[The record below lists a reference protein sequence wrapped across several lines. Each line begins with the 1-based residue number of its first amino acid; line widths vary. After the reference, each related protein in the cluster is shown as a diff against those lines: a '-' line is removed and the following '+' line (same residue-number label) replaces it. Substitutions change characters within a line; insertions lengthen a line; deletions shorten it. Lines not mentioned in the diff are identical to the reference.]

1 MLRWCRLEKP
11 SAAHYKKFVADDPPK
26 VGPVQF
32 ERRRN
37 CLQGMSGVAEPNRG
51 VAELIVQG
59 PAGQVLRQRL
69 VEGQVVRLG
78 RAPTSGWAIEWDRS
92 ISREHADLCW
102 QDGKL
107 SVACLLTAAN
117 PIKLRGELLREVLV
131 GGSEAFEIGQSSFYV
146 DVSYLAK
153 SNVVSQTMQVT
164 PEPIIRM
171 PLPTAHDEPPAEV
184 ESPNSEFDAQDA
196 EDVVEEYS
204 YHDNDLKKVSFGDT
218 ERQMEVLSN
227 LPQLISGSKTD
238 VDLALM
244 LCGMLLEA
252 IPPAVAV
259 AVAMFEESD
268 VLEMRRH
275 DDPNAVIPKP
285 KVMRVQTRDD
295 FDGRFTPSRRLL
307 RKSLRRGESVMH
319 IVGDAGGSQFT
330 MASSLGW
337 AFCSPITAE
346 SCVGWCLYVSG
357 LGGRD
362 GNNFITEDSLKG
374 DLRFTQLVAQLI
386 GSIHTVRAL
395 QEQTTQLSAFFS
407 PKVMA
412 NLTKKGGA
420 GDILVPSERD
430 ITVLFCDVRG
440 FSRKSEQLK
449 DDLYKLLE
457 CVKAALSAMT
467 GGILAFDG
475 SIADFQGDAALGFW
489 GWPAAL
495 PDGPMSACHAAL
507 AIMDV
512 FNLPSEER
520 GLLDGFSCGVGI
532 AHGRA
537 IAGQIGTSQQAKI
550 GVFGPVVNQGS
561 RIEGMTR
568 QFGVGVCIDETTA
581 NFVRRLMPPEQG
593 RYRRLARVR
602 PKGMETPLLIH
613 ELLPPETE
621 GDKVTETTRLNYEA
635 ALEAIISGRWGE
647 GLERLDAVPDEDGP
661 RQFLIA
667 QMAKHNNTP
676 PTDWDGAFSLDS
688 K

>member
-1 MLRWCRLEKP
+1 MT
-11 SAAHYKKFVADDPPK
+11 
-26 VGPVQF
+26 
-32 ERRRN
+32 
-37 CLQGMSGVAEPNRG
+37 EPNRG

-59 PAGQVLRQRL
+59 PAGQVFRQRL

-78 RAPTSGWAIEWDRS
+78 RAPASGWAIEWDRS

-107 SVACLLTAAN
+107 SVACLPTAAN
-117 PIKLRGELLREVLV
+117 PIKLRGEPLREVLV
-131 GGSEAFEIGQSSFYV
+131 EGSEAFEIGQSSFYV
-146 DVSYLAK
+146 DVAYLPKA
-153 SNVVSQTMQVT
+153 NVVSQTMQEALD
-164 PEPIIRM
+164 PLIRM
-171 PLPTAHDEPPAEV
+171 PRPTASDEPEV
-184 ESPNSEFDAQDA
+184 ESPSADFDTHDA
-196 EDVVEEYS
+196 DEVFEEHS

-227 LPQLISGSKTD
+227 LPQLISASKTD

-259 AVAMFEESD
+259 AVAMFEDSD
-268 VLEMRRH
+268 VQEMRLH
-275 DDPNAVIPKP
+275 DNPDAAIPKP

-295 FDGRFTPSRRLL
+295 FDGRFMPSRRLL

-319 IVGDAGGSQFT
+319 IVGEASGSQFT

-362 GNNFITEDSLKG
+362 GNNFVTEDSLKG

-420 GDILVPSERD
+420 ADILVPSERD

-440 FSRKSEQLK
+440 FSRKAEQLK

-467 GGILAFDG
+467 GGILSFDG

-489 GWPAAL
+489 GWPAPL

-507 AIMDV
+507 AIMQV
-512 FNLPSEER
+512 FNLPAEER
-520 GLLDGFSCGVGI
+520 GLLEGFSCGVGI

-568 QFGVGVCIDETTA
+568 QFGVGVCIDEATA
-581 NFVRRLMPPEQG
+581 DFVRRLMPPEIG
-593 RYRRLARVR
+593 RVRRLARVR
-602 PKGMETPLLIH
+602 PKGMDTPLLVN
-613 ELLPPETE
+613 ELLPPEVE
-621 GDKVTETTRLNYEA
+621 NDIVSEMALLNYEA
-635 ALEAIISGRWGE
+635 ALSAIIAGRWSE
-647 GLERLDAVPDEDGP
+647 GLERLDAVPDADGP

-676 PTDWDGAFSLDS
+676 PADWDGAFSLDS

>member
-1 MLRWCRLEKP
+1 M
-11 SAAHYKKFVADDPPK
+11 A
-26 VGPVQF
+26 G
-32 ERRRN
+32 
-37 CLQGMSGVAEPNRG
+37 PNRG
-51 VAELIVQG
+51 EAELIVHG
-59 PAGQVLRQRL
+59 PADQVFRQRL

-78 RAPTSGWAIEWDRS
+78 RAPASGWAIEWDRS
-92 ISREHADLCW
+92 ISREHVDLCW
-102 QDGKL
+102 NDGKL
-107 SVACLLTAAN
+107 SVICLVTATN
-117 PIKLRGELLREVLV
+117 PIKLRGEPLREVLV

-146 DVSYLAK
+146 DVAYMSAA
-153 SNVVSQTMQVT
+153 SAASQTIQAA
-164 PEPIIRM
+164 PEPLIRM
-171 PLPTAHDEPPAEV
+171 PLPTSRDEISVEAEPP
-184 ESPNSEFDAQDA
+184 PQEFDTQDT
-196 EDVVEEYS
+196 EDIIEEYS
-204 YHDNDLKKVSFGDT
+204 YHDNDLNKVSFGDT
-218 ERQMEVLSN
+218 GLQMEVLST
-227 LPQLISGSKTD
+227 LPKLISGSKTD

-268 VLEMRRH
+268 VHEMRRH
-275 DDPNAVIPKP
+275 DDPNAEIPKP
-285 KVMRVQTRDD
+285 KVMRVQTRDS
-295 FDGRFTPSRRLL
+295 FDGRFMPSRRLL

-319 IVGDAGGSQFT
+319 IVGEAGGSQFT
-330 MASSLGW
+330 MASALGW
-337 AFCSPITAE
+337 AFCSPITDE

-357 LGGRD
+357 MGGRN
-362 GNNFITEDSLKG
+362 GNNLVTEDSLKG

-386 GSIHTVRAL
+386 GSIHTVRTL

-407 PKVMA
+407 PKVIA

-420 GDILVPSERD
+420 ADILVPSERD

-449 DDLYKLLE
+449 DDLHKLLE

-489 GWPAAL
+489 GWPTAL

-507 AIMDV
+507 AIIQV
-512 FNLPSEER
+512 FNLPPEER
-520 GLLDGFSCGVGI
+520 GLLEDFSCGVGI

-568 QFGVGVCIDETTA
+568 QFGVGVCIDDTTA
-581 NFVRRLMPPEQG
+581 GFVRRLMPLEQG
-593 RYRRLARVR
+593 RCRRLARVR
-602 PKGMETPLLIH
+602 PKGMDTPLLIH
-613 ELLPPETE
+613 ELLPPEIE
-621 GDKVTETTRLNYEA
+621 GDKVSETVRLNYEA
-635 ALEAIISGRWGE
+635 ALEAIISGRWSE
-647 GLERLDAVPDEDGP
+647 GIERLNAVPDDDGP
-661 RQFLIA
+661 KLFLLA
-667 QMAKHNNTP
+667 HMTKHDNTP
-676 PTDWDGAFSLDS
+676 PADWDGAFSLDS

>member
-1 MLRWCRLEKP
+1 M
-11 SAAHYKKFVADDPPK
+11 
-26 VGPVQF
+26 
-32 ERRRN
+32 
-37 CLQGMSGVAEPNRG
+37 AEPNRG

-59 PAGQVLRQRL
+59 PAGQEFRQRL

-78 RAPTSGWAIEWDRS
+78 RAPASGWAIEWDRS

-107 SVACLLTAAN
+107 TVTCLPTAAN
-117 PIKLRGELLREVLV
+117 PIKLRGEALREIEV
-131 GGSEAFEIGQSSFYV
+131 GGAEAFEIGQSNFYV
-146 DVSYLAK
+146 DVAFMPQA
-153 SNVVSQTMQVT
+153 NFVSQTMQVV
-164 PEPIIRM
+164 PEPLIRM
-171 PLPTAHDEPPAEV
+171 PLPTANDNAADAPSDA
-184 ESPNSEFDAQDA
+184 FDTNDFD
-196 EDVVEEYS
+196 DVIEEHS
-204 YHDNDLKKVSFGDT
+204 YHDNDLRKVSFGDT
-218 ERQMEVLSN
+218 ERQMEVLSD
-227 LPQLISGSKTD
+227 LPQSISASKTD

-244 LCGMLLEA
+244 LCRMLLDA

-259 AVAMFEESD
+259 AVGMFDETD

-275 DDPNAVIPKP
+275 NDPNAEIPKP
-285 KVMRVQTRDD
+285 KVMRVETRDR
-295 FDGRFTPSRRLL
+295 FDGRFMPSRRLL
-307 RKSLRRGESVMH
+307 RKALVKGESVMH
-319 IVGDAGGSQFT
+319 IVGETGGSQFT

-337 AFCSPITAE
+337 AFCAPITAE

-362 GNNFITEDSLKG
+362 GNDLVTADSLKG

-395 QEQTTQLSAFFS
+395 QEQKTQLSAFFS
-407 PKVMA
+407 PKVIA

-420 GDILVPSERD
+420 GDILAPSERD

-440 FSRKSEQLK
+440 FSRKAEQLK
-449 DDLYKLLE
+449 DDLHKLLE

-495 PDGPMSACHAAL
+495 PDGPMSACHAAMS
-507 AIMDV
+507 IMQA
-512 FNLPSEER
+512 FNVPSEQK
-520 GLLDGFSCGVGI
+520 GLLEGFSCGVGI

-581 NFVRRLMPPEQG
+581 DFVRRLMPPELG
-593 RYRRLARVR
+593 RCRRLARVR
-602 PKGMETPLLIH
+602 PKGMDTPLLVH
-613 ELLPPETE
+613 ELLPPEIE
-621 GDKVTETTRLNYEA
+621 GDRVSETVRLNYEA
-635 ALEAIISGRWGE
+635 ALEAIIAGRWVE
-647 GLERLDAVPDEDGP
+647 GLERLNAVPDSDGP
-661 RQFLIA
+661 KTFLLD

-676 PTDWDGAFSLDS
+676 PAGWDGAFRLDS